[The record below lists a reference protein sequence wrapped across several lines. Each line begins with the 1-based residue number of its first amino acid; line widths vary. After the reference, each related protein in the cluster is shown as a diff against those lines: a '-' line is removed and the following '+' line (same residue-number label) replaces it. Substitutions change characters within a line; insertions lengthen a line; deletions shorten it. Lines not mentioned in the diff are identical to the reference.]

1 MARCKKKKWV
11 NSETTTFNNGQSITA
26 SSVQQCKQKKS
37 KK

>member
-11 NSETTTFNNGQSITA
+11 NSETTTYSNGQSITA
-26 SSVQQCKQKKS
+26 TSTQKCKQKPS